1 MFVPKPVALLVISLL
16 VVFVALYAARPTRS
30 AGPDTRY
37 VVQPGDTLWTIAS
50 QRYDG
55 DPRQAVWRIK
65 ELNGL
70 ASSSLAPGLVLRLP
84 G

>member
-1 MFVPKPVALLVISLL
+1 MFVPKPVALLVVSLL

-30 AGPDTRY
+30 AGPETRY

-50 QRYDG
+50 ERYDG
-55 DPRQAVWRIK
+55 DPRHAIWRIK
-65 ELNGL
+65 ERNRLDT
-70 ASSSLAPGLVLRLP
+70 STLAPGVVLHLP

>member
-1 MFVPKPVALLVISLL
+1 MFVPKPVALLVVALL

-30 AGPDTRY
+30 AGPEARY

-50 QRYDG
+50 KRYDG
-55 DPRQAVWRIK
+55 DPRQAIWRIK
-65 ELNGL
+65 EHNGL
-70 ASSSLAPGLVLRLP
+70 ESSALVPGLVLRLP